1 MHKLVS
7 SSRGRDDL
15 SIGFHWS
22 KEARERE
29 TTNNKTTQ
37 GNYPVR
43 IYLKDFFGFAEH
55 QDNCS
60 DGLGYKLAL
69 QRNNDYHVL
78 SHRAVATNA
87 DNLALAGRV
96 FIEDLS
102 SYVPHYTPSILNQNV
117 MLGHFVSKAP
127 TEVSYI
133 KRSSYMK
140 NVTTENNWTFEF
152 GVADGLD
159 KAIFVKVGFMQG
171 DQFIN
176 NIKIMIH
183 FLDQM

>member
-1 MHKLVS
+1 M
-7 SSRGRDDL
+7 
-15 SIGFHWS
+15 
-22 KEARERE
+22 
-29 TTNNKTTQ
+29 
-37 GNYPVR
+37 
-43 IYLKDFFGFAEH
+43 KDIFGFAEH

-60 DGLGYKLAL
+60 YGLGYKLAS
-69 QRNNDYHVL
+69 QRINDYHVI
-78 SHRAVATNA
+78 SHRAGATNA
-87 DNLALAGRV
+87 DNFALAGRV

-102 SYVPHYTPSILNQNV
+102 SYVPHYFPSKLNQNV

-127 TEVSYI
+127 TEVSYN

-152 GVADGLD
+152 GVGVGLD
-159 KAIFVKVGFMQG
+159 IAIFVKVGFMQG

-183 FLDQM
+183 FLHQM